1 MQSAD
6 DSVESNGSTA
16 KRIDLLRGAL
26 SQLEGVGQSNYI
38 ASSRPNNRG
47 RERKKGGGR
56 TIRTRKNRDRVPA
69 TTARSIDSE
78 IIDDLFGDLD
88 PSMRVRSENSTK
100 TTTSSAQLRPKMNVR
115 MPVAMADADGAFTK
129 KGMSR
134 LVAEAKMR
142 KQRAIRRAKAEKCER
157 AIREKEVAMRAKEE
171 AIALRETRR
180 VARIEAAKRR
190 EIHRQTRPR
199 VLDAETRESNAEE
212 RSDEMEA
219 LESMYDD
226 DEFER
231 VDELSFVLKIRDD
244 ARARISMTEMYPSS
258 APPRVSLEFDSEKI
272 AELAEELDLS
282 GRLED
287 IWMEREGSVVLF
299 EWIEAVKEALEEE
312 GQ

>member
-1 MQSAD
+1 
-6 DSVESNGSTA
+6 
-16 KRIDLLRGAL
+16 
-26 SQLEGVGQSNYI
+26 
-38 ASSRPNNRG
+38 
-47 RERKKGGGR
+47 
-56 TIRTRKNRDRVPA
+56 
-69 TTARSIDSE
+69 
-78 IIDDLFGDLD
+78 
-88 PSMRVRSENSTK
+88 
-100 TTTSSAQLRPKMNVR
+100 
-115 MPVAMADADGAFTK
+115 
-129 KGMSR
+129 
-134 LVAEAKMR
+134 
-142 KQRAIRRAKAEKCER
+142 
-157 AIREKEVAMRAKEE
+157 MRAKEE

-258 APPRVSLEFDSEKI
+258 EPPRVSLEFDSEKI